1 MAEQTLKYEWLGRQ
15 AYRPVWDYQHALLE
29 QRVAGEISD
38 RLLFVEHDPTYT
50 LGKAGDTD
58 HLLAS
63 QTELSAKNIDY
74 VPIDRGG
81 DITYHGPGQLVGYP
95 ILHLENY
102 KKDVHWYLRQIEEVI
117 IQAIAEFGIQ
127 GTREPKYTGVWV
139 GEKKI
144 AAIGVKVSRW
154 VTMHG
159 FALNVHTDLSYFN
172 GIVPCGITHKQ
183 VGSIESI
190 LGRPVQIQEV
200 AEIVLEKFAA
210 IFHCRIEEHE
220 ASIAEFTEAQTLTDE
235 GLL

>member
-1 MAEQTLKYEWLGRQ
+1 MTEQLVTYEWLGRQ
-15 AYRPVWDYQHALLE
+15 AYRPVWDYQRTLLE
-29 QRVAGEISD
+29 KRVTNETGD

-50 LGKAGDTD
+50 LGKAGDEQ

-63 QTELSAKNIDY
+63 QSDLISRDIAY

-117 IQAIAEFGIQ
+117 IQTIAEYDIQ
-127 GTREPKYTGVWV
+127 GTRVPEYTGVWV
-139 GEKKI
+139 GESKI

-172 GIVPCGITHKQ
+172 GIVPCGITDKQ
-183 VGSIESI
+183 VGSLESL
-190 LGRPVQIQEV
+190 LGKPVQLEEV
-200 AEIVLEKFAA
+200 AEIVLKKFAQVFQCG
-210 IFHCRIEEHE
+210 ISR
-220 ASIAEFTEAQTLTDE
+220 AESEFGKYTEAQTLTDE